1 MFLVNAAY
9 LDQDFRLVRG
19 DLEIEGGRIRQV
31 GEKLSW
37 SQNDLVVDCQGY
49 TIVPGFV
56 DVHIHGC
63 AGADTCDGK
72 RESIDAMAEFL
83 LTKGVTSFCPT
94 TMTVDRA
101 EIEAALL
108 AAKAC
113 VDQPGPGA
121 RVVGVN
127 MEGPFIAAARK
138 GAQKEEAILPPDPEL
153 FRHFQELSGGI
164 VRLVDIAPEQ
174 PGGLAF
180 IREVKDLCAVSIAH
194 TTANYDQAKE
204 SFDAGITHATHLFNA
219 MSGLHHRDPGVVGA
233 VFDDSRVYSELICDG
248 FHIHPAALR
257 TAFQVLGDRALVI
270 SDSMR
275 ANGMPEGEPF
285 DLGGQMVTVRE
296 GKATLADGTIAGSVS
311 NLHQEVKNLVR
322 FGIPLEQAVK
332 AASLIP
338 ARSIGLEEE
347 IGSIAPGKRAD
358 LVVLDEN
365 LDIVAVYH
373 ENQ

>member
-233 VFDDSRVYSELICDG
+233 VFDDSRVYAELICDG
-248 FHIHPAALR
+248 FHIHPAVLR
-257 TAFQVLGDRALVI
+257 AAFQVLGDRALVI

>member
-19 DLEIEGGRIRQV
+19 DLEIKGGRIRQV

-72 RESIDAMAEFL
+72 RESIDTMAEFL

-233 VFDDSRVYSELICDG
+233 VFDDSRVYAELICDG

-311 NLHQEVKNLVR
+311 NLHQEVKNLVS

-365 LDIVAVYH
+365 LNIVAVYH

>member
-94 TMTVDRA
+94 TMTVDRE

-233 VFDDSRVYSELICDG
+233 VFDDSRVYAELICDG

-257 TAFQVLGDRALVI
+257 AAFQVLGDRALVI

>member
-19 DLEIEGGRIRQV
+19 DLEIEGGCIRQV

-233 VFDDSRVYSELICDG
+233 VFDDSRVYAELICDG
-248 FHIHPAALR
+248 FHIHPAVLR

-311 NLHQEVKNLVR
+311 NLHQEVKNLVS

-365 LDIVAVYH
+365 LNIVAVYH

>member
-113 VDQPGPGA
+113 VGQPGPGA

-233 VFDDSRVYSELICDG
+233 VFDDSRVYAELICDG
-248 FHIHPAALR
+248 FHIHPAVLR
-257 TAFQVLGDRALVI
+257 AAFQVLGDRALVI

-311 NLHQEVKNLVR
+311 NLHQEVKNLVS

>member
-113 VDQPGPGA
+113 ADQPGPGA

-233 VFDDSRVYSELICDG
+233 VFDDSRVYAELICDG

-311 NLHQEVKNLVR
+311 NLHQEVKNLVS

>member
-72 RESIDAMAEFL
+72 RESIDTMAEFL

-233 VFDDSRVYSELICDG
+233 VFDDSRVYAELICDG